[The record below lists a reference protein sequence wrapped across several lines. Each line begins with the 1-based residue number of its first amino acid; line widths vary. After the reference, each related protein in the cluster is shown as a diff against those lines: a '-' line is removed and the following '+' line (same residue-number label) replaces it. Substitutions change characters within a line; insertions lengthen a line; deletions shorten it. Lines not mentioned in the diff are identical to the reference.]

1 MKIYAQQRFDE
12 VADNVAVI
20 RGKVDAMERN
30 LDQLSRHTAAQTER
44 LTRVEKRV
52 FAVWLLGPVALGTV
66 ALLGTLRT
74 WLMGK

>member
-1 MKIYAQQRFDE
+1 MAE
-12 VADNVAVI
+12 NVAVI

-30 LDQLSRHTAAQTER
+30 LDRLSRHAAEQTER

-74 WLMGK
+74 WLTGK

>member
-1 MKIYAQQRFDE
+1 MRSYAQQRFDE

-30 LDQLSRHTAAQTER
+30 LDQMNRHAAEQTER

-74 WLMGK
+74 WLTGK